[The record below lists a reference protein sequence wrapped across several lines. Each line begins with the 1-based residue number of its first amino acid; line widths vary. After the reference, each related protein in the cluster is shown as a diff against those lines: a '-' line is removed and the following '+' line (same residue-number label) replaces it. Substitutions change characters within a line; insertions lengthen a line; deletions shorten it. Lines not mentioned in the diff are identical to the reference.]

1 MGLEAT
7 DPEGYDEWLRAR
19 AAKKAARKAAQEA
32 VFPEREHT
40 TKILTGTFRVVYHGS
55 YVPVDECAQRLDIA
69 LDAGLNDRDDLR
81 AWDFTVTGTKELYG
95 DPEGYDR

>member
-1 MGLEAT
+1 MSWQNE
-7 DPEGYDEWLRAR
+7 DEYAEWFQAR
-19 AAKKAARKAAQEA
+19 AARTAARKAAQEA
-32 VFPEREHT
+32 VFPEPERT
-40 TKILTGTFRVVYHGS
+40 TKILTGTFRVVFHGN

-81 AWDFTVTGTKELYG
+81 TWDFKVTGAKELYG